1 MAAAKSRADHQTM
14 KAARSLLFCIALLT
28 AHSAAAQRPPQI
40 LLLTVALPDIV
51 IPQLR
56 GLKDGLEEAG
66 YLEGVNIT
74 FQHLRAAS
82 ADDLRDRAIH
92 ALQTHFDVIVAT
104 SARETAVAMQ
114 LTRKAPIVFI
124 PAMDPV
130 GRGFVKSRAR
140 PAGNLTGL
148 SFSRDVEDNAK
159 QLTVFKQIV
168 PSMRN
173 AILFYD
179 DQPATRT
186 APAVLDSVARVA
198 QKLELRLKPHPVN
211 TLAQAVQILNRVPAA
226 TTDAV
231 FLICS
236 AAFRGITPLAER
248 ANRLAVPLFGCT
260 ATQVAEEGALITY
273 APDFY
278 AIGYRGASYVDSILK
293 GSKPAELPVGAPTRF
308 ELVLNLTTAQQI
320 GLAIP
325 PEMLILADKVFR

>member
-1 MAAAKSRADHQTM
+1 M
-14 KAARSLLFCIALLT
+14 KAAWSLLFGIALLT

-40 LLLTVALPDIV
+40 LLLTIAHPDV
-51 IPQLR
+51 NIPQLR
-56 GLKDGLEEAG
+56 GMRDGLEEAG
-66 YLEGVNIT
+66 YVDGVNIT

-82 ADDLRDRAIH
+82 ADNLRERLIH
-92 ALQTHFDVIVAT
+92 ALQSRFDVIVAT
-104 SARETAVAMQ
+104 SAREAAVVMQ
-114 LTRKAPIVFI
+114 LSRKAPIVFI

-130 GRGFVKSRAR
+130 GRGFVESRAR

-148 SFSRDVEDNAK
+148 SFSRDVDDNAK
-159 QLTVFKQIV
+159 QLSVFKQII

-173 AILFYD
+173 ATLFYD

-186 APAVLDSVARVA
+186 APTVLDSVARVA
-198 QKLELRLKPHPVN
+198 QKLEFRLTPHPVN
-211 TLAQAVQILNRVPAA
+211 TLAQAVHILNRVAPA

-248 ANRLAVPLFGCT
+248 ANRLAVPLFGCK
-260 ATQVAEEGALITY
+260 ATQVAEEGALMTY

-293 GSKPAELPVGAPTRF
+293 GAKPAELPVGAPTKF
-308 ELVLNLTTAQQI
+308 ELVLNLRTAQQI

-325 PEMLILADKVFR
+325 PEMLILADKVFQ

>member
-1 MAAAKSRADHQTM
+1 VTLIGSF
-14 KAARSLLFCIALLT
+14 LVVFALLT
-28 AHSAAAQRPPQI
+28 NHSAAAQRLPRV
-40 LLLTVALPDIV
+40 VALAIAQPDIT

-56 GLKDGLEEAG
+56 GLNDGLEEAG
-66 YLEGVNIT
+66 YVDGKNIKI
-74 FQHLRAAS
+74 QQLRAAN
-82 ADDLRDRAIH
+82 ADQLREHLVNIAQNTIDI
-92 ALQTHFDVIVAT
+92 VVAT
-104 SARETAVAMQ
+104 SSREAAIAKQITGN
-114 LTRKAPIVFI
+114 LPIVFI

-211 TLAQAVQILNRVPAA
+211 TLPQAVQILNRVPAA

-293 GSKPAELPVGAPTRF
+293 GSKPAELPVGAPTKF
-308 ELVLNLTTAQQI
+308 ELVLNLRTAQHI